1 MKRVIKKR
9 KKNKKNVF
17 IIFFFALIICTSIGY
32 SLLSE
37 SINISGTAKANYVIS
52 GNVLKLNMT
61 QNGTGGATYTSG
73 TFPTTFATLTSEVL
87 SGNYLTLTFTRT
99 RKYTSY
105 VTCSFVINFKNAY
118 PYAMSGGTRTNTT
131 VSGGRNVNS
140 FSSTLANTSLAI
152 GASSKLTISARLRT
166 SLTTKIQLQTRI
178 GYVINGVTQYF
189 YYVIIVN

>member
-1 MKRVIKKR
+1 MKKIIKKR
-9 KKNKKNVF
+9 KKNKKTVF

-37 SINISGTAKANYVIS
+37 SININGTARANYVIS
-52 GNVLKLNMT
+52 GNALKLNLT
-61 QNGTGGATYTSG
+61 QNGTGGATYSSG

-99 RKYTSY
+99 RTYTSY
-105 VTCSFVINFKNAY
+105 VTCSFVMNFKNAY
-118 PYAMSGGTRTNTT
+118 PYTMSSGTRTNTT
-131 VSGGRNVNS
+131 VSGGSNVRS
-140 FSSTLANTSLAI
+140 FSSTLDNTSLAI

-178 GYVINGVTQYF
+178 AYKINNVTQYF